1 MLTYSIDFEYLSFV
15 TVMAITGSLSE
26 FSLPEIF
33 QFLDQGQKTGIL
45 TIRDPQDLRTGKPF
59 LRYIWLHGGRVV
71 AAGDR
76 LDNRGLVQLI
86 EQRGWISDRL
96 RPDVERLISENV
108 PLGLNLKALGI
119 LQPDQLKLLFSIQ
132 VLRQVC
138 ALFQIETGQF
148 RFEAKTELP
157 KSEMTGLSL
166 PATETTLMGL
176 RSLKD
181 WKALQSK
188 LPEAN
193 STLFKLIV
201 GEPQL
206 RLENLENQVWQYANG
221 TTNLKKIAEKLG
233 IPIAKLQQIAFRLI
247 VVGLVEEVPD
257 IDMGMPSAES
267 DHAEVNQSI
276 NNSDRPEISNSF
288 LQSLV
293 GFLQHKV

>member
-1 MLTYSIDFEYLSFV
+1 
-15 TVMAITGSLSE
+15 MAITGSLSE

-59 LRYIWLHGGRVV
+59 LRYIWLHSGRVV

-76 LDNRGLVQLI
+76 LDNRGLIQLI
-86 EQRGWISDRL
+86 EQRGWISDRY
-96 RPDVERLISENV
+96 RPEVEKLVAENV
-108 PLGLNLKALGI
+108 PLGLNLKSLGI

-138 ALFQIETGQF
+138 ALFQMETGQF
-148 RFEAKTELP
+148 RFDAKAELP

-188 LPEAN
+188 LPEPN
-193 STLFKLIV
+193 STLFKLIT
-201 GEPQL
+201 GESQL
-206 RLENLENQVWQYANG
+206 RLDNQENQVWQYADG
-221 TTNLKKIAEKLG
+221 ATNLKKIAENLQV
-233 IPIAKLQQIAFRLI
+233 PIAKLQQIAFRLI

-257 IDMGMPSAES
+257 IDMGMPTS
-267 DHAEVNQSI
+267 DADSNSGNQSVS
-276 NNSDRPEISNSF
+276 NVDRSEISNSF

>member
-1 MLTYSIDFEYLSFV
+1 
-15 TVMAITGSLSE
+15 MAITGSLSE

-59 LRYIWLHGGRVV
+59 LRYIWLHSGRVV

-76 LDNRGLVQLI
+76 LDNRGLIQLI

-96 RPDVERLISENV
+96 RPDVEKLVLENV
-108 PLGLNLKALGI
+108 PLGLNLKSLGI

-148 RFEAKTELP
+148 RFEAKAELP

-181 WKALQSK
+181 WKALQGK
-188 LPEAN
+188 LPEPN
-193 STLFKLIV
+193 STMFKLV
-201 GEPQL
+201 AGEPQL
-206 RLENLENQVWQYANG
+206 RLDNNENQVWQYADG
-221 TTNLKKIAEKLG
+221 ATSLKKIAEKLE

-257 IDMGMPSAES
+257 IDMGMPVVDKDSGVVS
-267 DHAEVNQSI
+267 QTISNV
-276 NNSDRPEISNSF
+276 DRAEISNSF

>member
-1 MLTYSIDFEYLSFV
+1 
-15 TVMAITGSLSE
+15 
-26 FSLPEIF
+26 
-33 QFLDQGQKTGIL
+33 
-45 TIRDPQDLRTGKPF
+45 
-59 LRYIWLHGGRVV
+59 VV

-76 LDNRGLVQLI
+76 LDNHGLIQLI
-86 EQRGWISDRL
+86 EQRGWISDLL
-96 RPDVERLISENV
+96 RPDVEKLVSENV
-108 PLGLNLKALGI
+108 PLGLNLKSLGI

-188 LPEAN
+188 LPEPS
-193 STLFKLIV
+193 STLFKLIA
-201 GEPQL
+201 GQPHL
-206 RLENLENQVWQYANG
+206 RLDNQENQVWQYADG
-221 TTNLKKIAEKLG
+221 ATSLKKIAEKLQV
-233 IPIAKLQQIAFRLI
+233 PIAKLQQIAFRLI

-257 IDMGMPSAES
+257 IDMGITSAES
-267 DHAEVNQSI
+267 DNGGHQSVI
-276 NNSDRPEISNSF
+276 NSDRAEISNSF